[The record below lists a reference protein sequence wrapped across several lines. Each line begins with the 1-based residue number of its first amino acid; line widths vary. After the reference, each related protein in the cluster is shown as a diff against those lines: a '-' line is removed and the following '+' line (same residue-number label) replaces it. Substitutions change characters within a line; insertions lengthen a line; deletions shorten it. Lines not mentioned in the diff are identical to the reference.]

1 MSAIYLIVMWDYFWR
16 ELFYPSLSPSKPSAM
31 KFDVLGDL
39 TVIPALMLKSRKLYT
54 AQVFYSIAQI

>member
-1 MSAIYLIVMWDYFWR
+1 MWDYFWR

-54 AQVFYSIAQI
+54 AQVFYSLAQI